1 MERRSYLGHDADGTV
16 LLQDGDLHVLRRI
29 QAVFT
34 ERLLEVVVVEALLI
48 ECLRDPAA
56 VLADYRG
63 RKLEQPSCHGIAA
76 AQLSDQSIHR
86 EDRDDNDDGARNR
99 GIAAGDCGLQ
109 RIGGEQHQRQVEEGE
124 LPDLPLAEYTQ
135 CSEEEH
141 VHEHRPKDQLQ
152 RWDPKL
158 PHRDRWSHTRA
169 VTKRGEAEGVRERG
183 MV

>member
-1 MERRSYLGHDADGTV
+1 M
-16 LLQDGDLHVLRRI
+16 
-29 QAVFT
+29 FT

-141 VHEHRPKDQLQ
+141 VHEYRPKDQLQ

-169 VTKRGEAEGVRERG
+169 VTKRGEAEGVHERG